1 MSQCIAALLTPAW
14 TLLQAL
20 FAPPRGRH
28 SARRRRSRRVR
39 PYLPELPPATRP
51 SVLPAHPTLRA
62 PIPQPRHKSSARS
75 GRLAPPST
83 TPRAEEV
90 ALVRPYL
97 SAHESDLAQQ
107 RATQRLRAWG
117 ALPPPTTTPR
127 PHTGTRSEPR
137 PPVQDWGTD
146 FPLPQPRIP
155 TPRVPSRLE
164 ELPHLSRLR
173 HRQQQRRTQAAAV

>member
-1 MSQCIAALLTPAW
+1 MSQCIAALFAPAW

-20 FAPPRGRH
+20 FASPRGRH

-39 PYLPELPPATRP
+39 PYLPALPAAPRP
-51 SVLPAHPTLRA
+51 SSLPAHPQLRT
-62 PIPQPRHKSSARS
+62 PNPEPRHKPSARS

-107 RATQRLRAWG
+107 RATQRLRARG
-117 ALPPPTTTPR
+117 ALPLPVATPPAR
-127 PHTGTRSEPR
+127 PR
-137 PPVQDWGTD
+137 PPVRDWGTD

-155 TPRVPSRLE
+155 APRVPSRME
-164 ELPHLSRLR
+164 ELPHLARLR
-173 HRQQQRRTQAAAV
+173 HRQQHRRTQAAAV

>member
-1 MSQCIAALLTPAW
+1 MSQCIAALFAPAW

-39 PYLPELPPATRP
+39 PYLPALPATPRP
-51 SVLPAHPTLRA
+51 SSLPAHPQLRA
-62 PIPQPRHKSSARS
+62 PNPEPRHKSSARS

-117 ALPPPTTTPR
+117 ALPPPVATPPAR
-127 PHTGTRSEPR
+127 PR
-137 PPVQDWGTD
+137 PPVRDRGTD

-155 TPRVPSRLE
+155 APRVPSRME
-164 ELPHLSRLR
+164 ELPHLARLR

>member
-1 MSQCIAALLTPAW
+1 MSQCIAALFAPAW

-39 PYLPELPPATRP
+39 PYLPALPATPRP
-51 SVLPAHPTLRA
+51 SSLPAHPTTQA
-62 PIPQPRHKSSARS
+62 PEPGPAPRREPPTRPAK
-75 GRLAPPST
+75 LAPPST
-83 TPRAEEV
+83 ELRAEEV

-97 SAHESDLAQQ
+97 TAYECDLAQQ

-117 ALPPPTTTPR
+117 ALPPPVATPPAR
-127 PHTGTRSEPR
+127 PR
-137 PPVQDWGTD
+137 PPVRDRGTD

-155 TPRVPSRLE
+155 APRVPSRME
-164 ELPHLSRLR
+164 ELPHLARLR
-173 HRQQQRRTQAAAV
+173 HRQQQRRAEVAAV